1 MTNLEISNA
10 LFTDQ
15 KKLIIKAKMLVPKIA
30 KKFKKGKAFPAW
42 DYEEYTHQE
51 SRNRYLIMF
60 YAPTPERADT
70 PEYHFITFMEED
82 RQQIVVHWG
91 CWMYRKQGE
100 LDCIATPYVGYYSG
114 HFFSRYRERIW
125 KGVKLSRNEL
135 LCRYFSRNLITLPIE
150 LNKDI
155 NRNYKEYGDFAEYAF
170 QVPDGMS
177 FIRHWNEGDKA
188 TIGQEDSNFVSVVLY
203 ITFVNGGL
211 MTNSQKKAI
220 FKEGTKYIA
229 NQYRK
234 LIEDAMKET
243 LIRRL
248 DAQFQKIQEYA
259 KRISHS

>member
-1 MTNLEISNA
+1 
-10 LFTDQ
+10 
-15 KKLIIKAKMLVPKIA
+15 
-30 KKFKKGKAFPAW
+30 
-42 DYEEYTHQE
+42 
-51 SRNRYLIMF
+51 
-60 YAPTPERADT
+60 
-70 PEYHFITFMEED
+70 
-82 RQQIVVHWG
+82 
-91 CWMYRKQGE
+91 
-100 LDCIATPYVGYYSG
+100 
-114 HFFSRYRERIW
+114 
-125 KGVKLSRNEL
+125 
-135 LCRYFSRNLITLPIE
+135 
-150 LNKDI
+150 
-155 NRNYKEYGDFAEYAF
+155 
-170 QVPDGMS
+170 MS